1 LFGQTVGEWSHKPVV
16 HASSVQTSMS
26 SQPVASA
33 QASFV
38 RQSLTAEQYSS
49 ALQLALFTACVQAP
63 AKQTS
68 SVHFTASSQSD

>member
-1 LFGQTVGEWSHKPVV
+1 
-16 HASSVQTSMS
+16 MS

-49 ALQLALFTACVQAP
+49 ALQLPLFTACVQAP
-63 AKQTS
+63 AKHTS